1 MKNNGYDQFFKQ
13 AGKASGLIQKG
24 EPAAKSKAKF
34 KLKSRDHETPE
45 DRVRAEL
52 AHRLQRRAKE
62 KIQKKRQSFPVFP
75 AILAVVALVSC
86 VVGYMRPDLADR
98 VFGSIEVGAFGQA
111 QAAGGEKA
119 EKAKEP
125 ATAPKTEANV
135 AATKTP
141 EEAKVAETEDQSKAE
156 PPKDFR
162 QWSDEE
168 ISFFSKLNDRKKEL
182 DLKEAELAKLE
193 EELQKQKA
201 ELDEKIKK
209 LESMRGEISK
219 TLQTRVANDQVKVDK
234 LVEFYS
240 NMKPQQASKVIETLN
255 EDLAVEVLDKM
266 KKKNAAEIMNMMDAK
281 KARRL
286 SELLTGYQRTPA
298 SEEAPQAKAPKAQTQ
313 DEAEDEE
320 SSEN

>member
-1 MKNNGYDQFFKQ
+1 MKNDGYQQFFKQ
-13 AGKASGLIQKG
+13 AGKASGLSEKPTVKNTSGPKQ
-24 EPAAKSKAKF
+24 KF
-34 KLKSRDHETPE
+34 KLKNRVETPE

-52 AHRLQRRAKE
+52 ALRLQSRAKD
-62 KIQKKRQSFPVFP
+62 KIKKKRQNFPVFP
-75 AILAVVALVSC
+75 AILAVAALASC
-86 VVGYMRPDLADR
+86 VVGYMRPELADKI
-98 VFGSIEVGAFGQA
+98 FGSVEIGAFGQA
-111 QAAGGEKA
+111 QAAQPAKPEAKPA
-119 EKAKEP
+119 E
-125 ATAPKTEANV
+125 
-135 AATKTP
+135 TKTVEP
-141 EEAKVAETEDQSKAE
+141 AKVAETLAAAPVE

-201 ELDEKIKK
+201 ELDDKIKK

-240 NMKPQQASKVIETLN
+240 NMKPSNASKVIETLN

-298 SEEAPQAKAPKAQTQ
+298 SEAEAPQAKAPKA
-313 DEAEDEE
+313 ADEE
-320 SSEN
+320 EDDTSEN

>member
-1 MKNNGYDQFFKQ
+1 MKNGYDQFFKQ
-13 AGKASGLIQKG
+13 ASKASGTNKT
-24 EPAAKSKAKF
+24 PSSTKPKF
-34 KLKSRDHETPE
+34 KLKNTRRSDGREETPE

-52 AHRLQRRAKE
+52 ASRLQARAKQGI
-62 KIQKKRQSFPVFP
+62 KKKRQSFPVFP
-75 AILAVVALVSC
+75 AILAVAALASC
-86 VVGYMRPDLADR
+86 LVGYMRPELADKI
-98 VFGSIEVGAFGQA
+98 FGSVEIGAFGQA
-111 QAAGGEKA
+111 QAAPA
-119 EKAKEP
+119 EKAKAQPVKPEEKPEEKAARTVEP
-125 ATAPKTEANV
+125 AGEKI
-135 AATKTP
+135 
-141 EEAKVAETEDQSKAE
+141 AETQEQEKVE

-182 DLKEAELAKLE
+182 DLKEAELVKLE

-201 ELDEKIKK
+201 ELDDKIKK

-219 TLQTRVANDQVKVDK
+219 TLQTRVATDQVKVDK

-240 NMKPQQASKVIETLN
+240 NMKPSNASKVIETLN

-298 SEEAPQAKAPKAQTQ
+298 SEEPQAKAPRADEE
-313 DEAEDEE
+313 DEATT
-320 SSEN
+320 EN

>member
-1 MKNNGYDQFFKQ
+1 MKNGYEQFFKE
-13 AGKASGLIQKG
+13 ASKASGSAQKQM
-24 EPAAKSKAKF
+24 PKASQKPKF
-34 KLKSRDHETPE
+34 KLKNRNETPE
-45 DRVRAEL
+45 ERVRAEL
-52 AHRLQRRAKE
+52 AARLQRRSKE
-62 KIQKKRQSFPVFP
+62 KIAKKRQSFPVFP
-75 AILAVVALVSC
+75 AILAVAALVSC
-86 VVGYMRPDLADR
+86 VVGYMRPDIADK

-111 QAAGGEKA
+111 QAAPAEKPKVEKA
-119 EKAKEP
+119 PAKAAETTTP
-125 ATAPKTEANV
+125 DAAKT
-135 AATKTP
+135 
-141 EEAKVAETEDQSKAE
+141 AETEVEAKAE

-219 TLQTRVANDQVKVDK
+219 TLQTRVANDQEKVGK

-240 NMKPQQASKVIETLN
+240 NMKPAQASKVIESLN
-255 EDLAVEVLDKM
+255 EDLAVEILEKM
-266 KKKNAAEIMNMMDAK
+266 KKKIAAEIMNMMDAK

-298 SEEAPQAKAPKAQTQ
+298 SEAEAKSEAKAPKST
-313 DEAEDEE
+313 EDEDDE
-320 SSEN
+320 TAEN